1 MLLIVKITTPIK
13 LPLRN
18 QDYTNMIIEEIKIII
33 CCYYDERYLQV
44 MDMGVLECTTGHR
57 S

>member
-1 MLLIVKITTPIK
+1 MDMLLIVKITIK

-33 CCYYDERYLQV
+33 CCYYDERYLQF
-44 MDMGVLECTTGHR
+44 MDMGGLECTTGHR